1 MSKAE
6 AVVIEVERVMTLD
19 HPLPDVVG
27 FLADFSNAELWD
39 PGTIT
44 CERVGTGGPE
54 VGTEWHNVSQ
64 FWGRR
69 TELRYRLD
77 RFDADHLTFVG
88 RNKTATSTDDMRF
101 EERDGRT
108 QLTYRARVEFNGLAR
123 LATPLLKREFDRLGD
138 EVVERLP
145 QAVDRALSVPP
156 SGGGHPQ

>member
-1 MSKAE
+1 MIK
-6 AVVIEVERVMTLD
+6 VERVMTLD
-19 HPLPDVVG
+19 HPLREVAG

-44 CERVGTGGPE
+44 CNRVDTGGLS
-54 VGTEWHNVSQ
+54 VGSEWHNLSE

-69 TELRYRLD
+69 TELLYRLT

-101 EERDGRT
+101 EEHDGRT
-108 QLTYRARVEFNGLAR
+108 RLTYRARVEFNGLAR

-138 EVVERLP
+138 EVSERLP
-145 QAVDRALSVPP
+145 QAVDRALRVPP

>member
-1 MSKAE
+1 MT
-6 AVVIEVERVMTLD
+6 EVERVMTLD
-19 HPLPDVVG
+19 HPLRDVVG

-44 CERVGTGGPE
+44 CDRIGTGGLS
-54 VGTEWHNVSQ
+54 VGAEWHNVSE
-64 FWGRR
+64 F
-69 TELRYRLD
+69 YRLA

-88 RNKTATSTDDMRF
+88 RNKTATSTDDMRL

-108 QLTYRARVEFNGLAR
+108 RLTYQARVQFNGLAR

-138 EVVERLP
+138 EVLERLP
-145 QAVDRALSVPP
+145 QAVDRHLLVPF